1 VSPAPLQPGLPPGVL
16 RWPALLSPEDAAAA
30 LHALVAALP
39 WESHTFRIFG
49 RALPM
54 PRRIC
59 WFGPVPYA
67 YSGVV
72 HPPAPLPPAVAALQG
87 AVVAATGLPFNAVL
101 CNLYRD
107 GADSMGWHTDDDHP
121 SGGQPAVASLSLGAA
136 RRFCWRA
143 RDGSARW
150 ETTLQAGELLLL
162 PGPHLREVLHAL
174 PRDRRVSAARVNLT
188 FRHHG
193 AP

>member
-1 VSPAPLQPGLPPGVL
+1 MTRAPLLPGLPPGVQ
-16 RWPALLSPEDAAAA
+16 RWPALLAPEAAAA
-30 LHALVAALP
+30 AFAVLLGALP
-39 WESHTFRIFG
+39 WESHPFRIFG
-49 RALPM
+49 RTVPM

-59 WFGPVPYA
+59 WFGPVTYA
-67 YSGVV
+67 YSGLV
-72 HPPAPLPPAVAALQG
+72 HPPAPFPPALAALRD
-87 AVVAATGLPFNAVL
+87 AVGAATGLPFNAVL

-136 RRFCWRA
+136 RRFTWRA

-162 PGPHLREVLHAL
+162 PGAHLRAVLHAL
-174 PRDRRVSAARVNLT
+174 PRSSAPVGPRINLT
-188 FRHHG
+188 FRHHAAG
-193 AP
+193 